1 MEITYDYYRIFY
13 YVATYQSFSKAAK
26 ILMSNQPNITR
37 FINNLENQLGCN
49 LFVRSNRGVQL
60 TQEGRKLYQH
70 VSVAYQHLHMAEV
83 ELMNEQRM
91 DQGYITI
98 SASEIALHLLLLP
111 VLEKFHKNYPGI
123 RIRLLNHSTPQA
135 VQAVKEGAVDLAVV
149 TTPLTVKKPLRSAVL
164 MEFREIL
171 VGSQATVQNTK
182 IKRLEDIRNEPLI
195 CLGRKS
201 TTYSFYSKFFLEHDV
216 VLEPDIE
223 VETMDLILPLILN
236 GLGIGFLPDL
246 YVKDLLKSNQIQEI
260 RMEEKI
266 PAREI
271 CLVENHNF
279 PPGVAAETLKRMLL
293 KENGII

>member
-37 FINNLENQLGCN
+37 FINNLENQLGCK

-98 SASEIALHLLLLP
+98 SASEI
-111 VLEKFHKNYPGI
+111 
-123 RIRLLNHSTPQA
+123 
-135 VQAVKEGAVDLAVV
+135 
-149 TTPLTVKKPLRSAVL
+149 
-164 MEFREIL
+164 

-195 CLGRKS
+195 CLGKKS

-279 PPGVAAETLKRMLL
+279 PPGVAAETLKKMLL

>member
-1 MEITYDYYRIFY
+1 MASPQRCR
-13 YVATYQSFSKAAK
+13 
-26 ILMSNQPNITR
+26 TR
-37 FINNLENQLGCN
+37 
-49 LFVRSNRGVQL
+49 R
-60 TQEGRKLYQH
+60 
-70 VSVAYQHLHMAEV
+70 
-83 ELMNEQRM
+83 
-91 DQGYITI
+91 
-98 SASEIALHLLLLP
+98 
-111 VLEKFHKNYPGI
+111 
-123 RIRLLNHSTPQA
+123 
-135 VQAVKEGAVDLAVV
+135 
-149 TTPLTVKKPLRSAVL
+149 
-164 MEFREIL
+164 
-171 VGSQATVQNTK
+171 
-182 IKRLEDIRNEPLI
+182 KRLEDIRNEPLI
-195 CLGRKS
+195 CLGKKS

-279 PPGVAAETLKRMLL
+279 PPGVAAETLKKMLL

>member
-1 MEITYDYYRIFY
+1 M
-13 YVATYQSFSKAAK
+13 
-26 ILMSNQPNITR
+26 
-37 FINNLENQLGCN
+37 
-49 LFVRSNRGVQL
+49 
-60 TQEGRKLYQH
+60 
-70 VSVAYQHLHMAEV
+70 
-83 ELMNEQRM
+83 
-91 DQGYITI
+91 
-98 SASEIALHLLLLP
+98 
-111 VLEKFHKNYPGI
+111 
-123 RIRLLNHSTPQA
+123 
-135 VQAVKEGAVDLAVV
+135 KEGAVDLAVV

-195 CLGRKS
+195 CLGKKS

-246 YVKDLLKSNQIQEI
+246 YVKDLLKSNQIPGDPDG
-260 RMEEKI
+260 RKNTC
-266 PAREI
+266 REI

-279 PPGVAAETLKRMLL
+279 PPGVAAETLKKMLL

>member
-1 MEITYDYYRIFY
+1 M
-13 YVATYQSFSKAAK
+13 
-26 ILMSNQPNITR
+26 
-37 FINNLENQLGCN
+37 
-49 LFVRSNRGVQL
+49 
-60 TQEGRKLYQH
+60 
-70 VSVAYQHLHMAEV
+70 
-83 ELMNEQRM
+83 
-91 DQGYITI
+91 
-98 SASEIALHLLLLP
+98 
-111 VLEKFHKNYPGI
+111 
-123 RIRLLNHSTPQA
+123 
-135 VQAVKEGAVDLAVV
+135 KEGAVDLAVV
-149 TTPLTVKKPLRSAVL
+149 TTPLTVIKPLRSAVL
-164 MEFREIL
+164 MELREIL

-195 CLGRKS
+195 CLGKKS

-279 PPGVAAETLKRMLL
+279 PPGVAAETLKKMLL